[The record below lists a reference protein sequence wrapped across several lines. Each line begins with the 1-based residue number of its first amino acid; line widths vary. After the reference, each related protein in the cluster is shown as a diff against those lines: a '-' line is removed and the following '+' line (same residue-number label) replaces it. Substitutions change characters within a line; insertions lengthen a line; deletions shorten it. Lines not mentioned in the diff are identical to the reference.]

1 MPRTTPCKDPYR
13 SSLRTARTTRRTQQ
27 GGYSS
32 ATGTAT
38 KAASVCTTSK
48 KLILGVSICLS
59 LAINLVVHH
68 PVWLPV
74 IPTRTNADESRM
86 KYKKRIM
93 PRSVRRPYPRR
104 GHNTS
109 ERYYRSLMYAGLCT
123 PGTLHKTIC
132 CIGPGLCINAG
143 GELPRI
149 FILSISVN
157 KELWETVELHS
168 YDFVR
173 RKTYCKFYLIGFN

>member
-59 LAINLVVHH
+59 LAINLIVHH
-68 PVWLPV
+68 RIGLPV
-74 IPTRTNADESRM
+74 IPTKTNTDESRM

-93 PRSVRRPYPRR
+93 PRPVRRPQRQGRVLLLSARAGCAPVGR
-104 GHNTS
+104 GSVQVGVVDGSARGADHRGDGS
-109 ERYYRSLMYAGLCT
+109 SRQRSG
-123 PGTLHKTIC
+123 
-132 CIGPGLCINAG
+132 NAEPG
-143 GELPRI
+143 GEYGSRDP
-149 FILSISVN
+149 
-157 KELWETVELHS
+157 
-168 YDFVR
+168 
-173 RKTYCKFYLIGFN
+173 G

>member
-13 SSLRTARTTRRTQQ
+13 SSLRTARTTRRTQL

-93 PRSVRRPYPRR
+93 PHPVRKPYPRR
-104 GHNTS
+104 AHNTAGT
-109 ERYYRSLMYAGLCT
+109 YYQNLMYVGLRT
-123 PGTLHKTIC
+123 SDTLRKKPAAQER
-132 CIGPGLCINAG
+132 GYV
-143 GELPRI
+143 ELPRMRL
-149 FILSISVN
+149 LSSWVN
-157 KELWETVELHS
+157 KGTHLREFIADSSPPANMWT
-168 YDFVR
+168 
-173 RKTYCKFYLIGFN
+173 

>member
-74 IPTRTNADESRM
+74 IPTRTYADESRM
-86 KYKKRIM
+86 NYKKRIM
-93 PRSVRRPYPRR
+93 PRPVRRAYP
-104 GHNTS
+104 GSHNTS
-109 ERYYRSLMYAGLCT
+109 ERYYRNLMYIGLRISD
-123 PGTLHKTIC
+123 TLQKKAC
-132 CIGPGLCINAG
+132 RIGPGLCAPS
-143 GELPRI
+143 EKS
-149 FILSISVN
+149 F
-157 KELWETVELHS
+157 
-168 YDFVR
+168 
-173 RKTYCKFYLIGFN
+173 